1 MKFKTWLEFADYLLK
16 NEIDIADVEIN
27 VPELKDP
34 VEEKLEE
41 SLAELSDK
49 IENSLNENTLVES
62 VKILSLGDEPT
73 IKHEIADVEVNE
85 LHVSSFDVIK
95 EACGAGNIQ
104 LNESTIYLS
113 ICDMQGHTTTNM
125 SISINEQRFSS
136 MPLSLVES
144 EEEKIV
150 LSSNWL
156 EENLK

>member
-1 MKFKTWLEFADYLLK
+1 MKFKTWLEFADYLLN

-49 IENSLNENTLVES
+49 MENSLVES

-73 IKHEIADVEVNE
+73 IKHEITDVEVNE

-113 ICDMQGHTTTNM
+113 ICDIQGHTTTNM
-125 SISINEQRFSS
+125 SISINEQRFPS